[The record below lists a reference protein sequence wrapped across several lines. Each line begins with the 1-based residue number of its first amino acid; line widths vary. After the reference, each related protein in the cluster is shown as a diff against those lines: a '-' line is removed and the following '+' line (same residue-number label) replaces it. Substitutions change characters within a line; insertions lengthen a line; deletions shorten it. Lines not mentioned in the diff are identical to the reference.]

1 MELRVLKYFLVVARE
16 ENITRAAS
24 LLHVTQP
31 TLSRQ
36 LMQLEE
42 ELGVKLFHRSKYRI
56 ILTDDGILLHRRAQR
71 SRRSPPVSPGGSPP
85 GASCRHR
92 HSAIAFPSLSNSL
105 LSMVQDAPLAS
116 NITVKEMFMAT
127 QRIVGQTWEYLPLY
141 LEAGFI

>member
-56 ILTDDGILLHRRAQR
+56 ILTDDGILCAAVP
-71 SRRSPPVSPGGSPP
+71 RRSSIWRIKPSRSFSGRRSSPEKSPSEP
-85 GASCRHR
+85 ASPT
-92 HSAIAFPSLSNSL
+92 A
-105 LSMVQDAPLAS
+105 
-116 NITVKEMFMAT
+116 
-127 QRIVGQTWEYLPLY
+127 
-141 LEAGFI
+141 